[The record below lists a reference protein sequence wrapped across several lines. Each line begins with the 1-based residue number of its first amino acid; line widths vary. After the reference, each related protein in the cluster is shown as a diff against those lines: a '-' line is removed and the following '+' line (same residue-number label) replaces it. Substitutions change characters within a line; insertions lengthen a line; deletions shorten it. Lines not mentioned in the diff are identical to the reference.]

1 MSTAPT
7 PDMLIH
13 AIEGL
18 KARLAQQGG
27 REYTALLDLHARLEK
42 QSEHFNSELLA
53 VIQGYDIRRAE
64 THRLVEMLVARI
76 GLLPPPAQAPRALE
90 VTAPADE
97 GPMPTFLHARRE
109 GEQQVNGGNGAH

>member
-53 VIQGYDIRRAE
+53 AIQGYDIRRAE

-90 VTAPADE
+90 VTHPADE
-97 GPMPTFLHARRE
+97 GPMPTFMQGHS
-109 GEQQVNGGNGAH
+109 QQISGGNGAH